1 MATTFVR
8 HTGLKLQDLAQ
19 GLRRF
24 RPGPESE
31 GRYGSSCV
39 PSGRQPQRH
48 HSDPRIFHRRSRTS
62 LRQKQELQQAM
73 QNAGVVGAPTIWFT
87 NKV

>member
-8 HTGLKLQDLAQ
+8 PPSQTTRLGA
-19 GLRRF
+19 RF
-24 RPGPESE
+24 TTISPRSRSE

-39 PSGRQPQRH
+39 PSQPQRH
-48 HSDPRIFHRRSRTS
+48 HSDPRISTVEAAQAFVKSE
-62 LRQKQELQQAM
+62 ELKQAM